1 MLMAEVD
8 RFSSRW
14 ALAKP
19 WWRTTLTK
27 MRSSFRSGK
36 VEAMMQRFRKGIC
49 AQSNRSAPLVQKFLN

>member
-1 MLMAEVD
+1 MAEVD

-19 WWRTTLTK
+19 WWRTTLMK

-36 VEAMMQRFRKGIC
+36 VEAMVQRFHKGMC
-49 AQSNRSAPLVQKFLN
+49 AQSNCSTRL